1 VTHVDGEVDLLAF
14 NDLKLAFVLLH
25 VDSDELIADLWSV
38 LSGINEAE
46 FILFEGIKLFSL
58 SFAIAF
64 SSLLPANLI
73 KTLAEEDDKRQD
85 RPVEPIV
92 DLLTHCEKV
101 ECEDLID
108 MHA

>member
-1 VTHVDGEVDLLAF
+1 MAHVDGEVDLLAF

-38 LSGINEAE
+38 FSRINEAE
-46 FILFEGIKLFSL
+46 FILFESVKLFSL

-64 SSLLPANLI
+64 SSFLPANLI
-73 KTLAEEDDKRQD
+73 ETLAEKDDKCQD
-85 RPVEPIV
+85 CSVKPIV
-92 DLLTHCEKV
+92 NLLADCEKV
-101 ECEDLID
+101 EGEDLID